1 MKKTQLYLL
10 ALIVAA
16 IGLGWA
22 GYKWQVLKFPLKP
35 DAEVQVWTIQARAE
49 FSASGGPNTVQL
61 QLPGR
66 GVSDIPDFLV
76 LEERLISRSYG
87 EQITKSRAGRQVNW
101 SVRRARGDQVLY
113 YVATVVRDDHEWVD
127 NSKPRLADRPQLGEA
142 EQAALDSIFEEV
154 KAESA
159 DIATFSQALLR
170 KLLFNDES
178 DEARLLL
185 APYSGLVEQAQF
197 LSGALA
203 IRKIPARVVHG
214 LLLGDSTA
222 YAEPLPLLQVHN
234 DQRWVTLDL
243 RDGSEGIPENFFLWS
258 RSGRPL
264 LSVESDD
271 RPNLSFSVQYNLADA
286 MVMAKRRSEVRNREL
301 IQYSLLGLPLDAQAT
316 YRILLMVPIG
326 AFVMLLLR
334 NVIGIKTFGTFMP
347 VLIALAFRETQ
358 LIGGIALFTVV
369 VGLGLLVRFYLER
382 LRLLLVPRLTA
393 VLIIVVMLMAL
404 ISIVSNR
411 MEIQVGLSVAL
422 FPMVIM
428 AMTIERMSIAW
439 DERGPAYAMKEGIGS
454 LLTACL
460 AYMVM
465 TWDRLE
471 FLMFVYPELL
481 LVLLGATLLI
491 GRYSGYRLTELFRF
505 RALAAD
511 QAKP

>member
-10 ALIVAA
+10 ALILAA

-22 GYKWQVLKFPLKP
+22 TYKWQVLKFPLQP

-49 FSASGGPNTVQL
+49 FQAHGGPNTVQL

-66 GVSDIPDFLV
+66 GVSDVPDFLV

-87 EQITKSRAGRQVNW
+87 EQITKSRSGRQVNW
-101 SVRRARGDQVLY
+101 SVRRARGEQVLY

-127 NSKPRLADRPQLGEA
+127 QSRPRLADAPTLSEA
-142 EQAALDSIFEEV
+142 QDAALDAIFDEV

-159 DIATFSQALLR
+159 DIATFAQALLR
-170 KLLFNDES
+170 KLLIDNDS

-185 APYSGLVEQAQF
+185 ASHSSLNDKAEF
-197 LSGALA
+197 LASALA

-214 LLLGDSTA
+214 LMLGESTA
-222 YAEPLPLLQVHN
+222 FAEPLPLLQVHN
-234 DQRWVTLDL
+234 EQRWVTLDL
-243 RDGSEGIPENFFLWS
+243 RDGSEGLPENYFLWS
-258 RSGRPL
+258 RSGKPL
-264 LSVESDD
+264 LAVESDS
-271 RPNLSFSVQYNLADA
+271 RPQLSFSVQYNLADA
-286 MVMAKRRSEVRNREL
+286 MVMAKRRSEVRNRDL
-301 IQYSLLGLPLDAQAT
+301 IDYSLLGLPLDAQST

-326 AFVMLLLR
+326 AFIMLLLR
-334 NVIGIKTFGTFMP
+334 NIVGVKTFGTFMP

-358 LIGGIALFTVV
+358 LIGGVALFTVV

-393 VLIIVVMLMAL
+393 VLILVVMLMAL
-404 ISIVSNR
+404 VSIVSNR

-439 DERGPAYAMKEGIGS
+439 DERGSSYALKEGIGS
-454 LLTACL
+454 LMTACL
-460 AYMVM
+460 AYLAM
-465 TWDRLE
+465 TWDTLE
-471 FLMFVYPELL
+471 FLIFVYPELL
-481 LVLLGATLLI
+481 LVLLAVTLLI
-491 GRYSGYRLTELFRF
+491 GRYSGYRLTELLRF
-505 RALAAD
+505 RALAVD
-511 QAKP
+511 EPKP